1 MTKDENTRMAELST
15 TMLLKLAEAF
25 ERLDGI
31 IPQAN
36 ILGDGAQHELY
47 QAHGRLREVLD
58 AVRDDALT
66 ELVRQGEKLGLY
78 DE

>member
-1 MTKDENTRMAELST
+1 MAELSSVA
-15 TMLLKLAEAF
+15 LLKLIEAF

-58 AVRDDALT
+58 DLDVDNPLSEPRLDY
-66 ELVRQGEKLGLY
+66 E
-78 DE
+78 